1 MKEATPCGAPAVAAA
16 ARAPGGGRAAAS
28 TATRERSGLCYPRR
42 ALRRQATAW
51 APTPPDA

>member
-16 ARAPGGGRAAAS
+16 ARAPGGGRVAAS